1 MGRCLH
7 YESGRE
13 VAALQSINRAV
24 HQNRNAAVDQ
34 YALGLAAQQNAGNAL
49 ACDAMQIRI
58 AVTLLRLLD
67 DGLID
72 GDIRYPHRLA
82 GHALSAMSRAAC
94 NT

>member
-49 ACDAMQIRI
+49 A
-58 AVTLLRLLD
+58 V
-67 DGLID
+67 
-72 GDIRYPHRLA
+72 
-82 GHALSAMSRAAC
+82 
-94 NT
+94 